1 MTHRDYATDA
11 TRSRRTRDP
20 ARQRWYA
27 NHRAARFA
35 RRLLGTK

>member
-11 TRSRRTRDP
+11 TRPRRTKDA

-27 NHRAARFA
+27 EHRNRRFA
-35 RRLLGTK
+35 RRMMTK